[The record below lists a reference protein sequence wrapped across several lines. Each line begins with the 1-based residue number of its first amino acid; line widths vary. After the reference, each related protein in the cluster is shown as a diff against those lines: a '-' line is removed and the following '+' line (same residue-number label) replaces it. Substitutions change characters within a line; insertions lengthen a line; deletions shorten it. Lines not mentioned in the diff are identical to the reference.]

1 MKRYDLIT
9 PEGTRD
15 LLFDECL
22 SRRAVEDK
30 FAQIFKTRGYSEVVT
45 TGIEFYDVFNKG
57 SRTVPQ
63 EQLYKM
69 VDSKGRLIAMRPD
82 STIPIARL
90 VATRLKDAKMPLRL
104 YYIQTMYENNALLK
118 GHSDEV
124 VQAGIELIG
133 SDSRKADF
141 EVLSAAMETLTAF
154 EEDKFRL
161 EIGTIGFFK
170 ELILK
175 LNVDEQTEE
184 QIRYFILNKN
194 YPALNDLLDEI
205 GDSDA
210 ARALK
215 QLPSL
220 FGGEEVFER
229 ASKLFSDEK
238 TDKILSDLKYVY
250 NSLSMLGYEGKI
262 IVDLGTVNR
271 IDYYTGIVFRGYLEG
286 LGEPV
291 LLGGRYNKLISEFG
305 FDAAATG
312 FGINVNAVSSLLLKS
327 ENAPKT
333 KVPDAI
339 VFGENENII
348 KAVAYSNALAKS
360 GITVENSLFDT
371 LEETKE
377 YAVQKGIKKLYVVSE
392 QVNEIDL

>member
-210 ARALK
+210 TRALK
-215 QLPSL
+215 QLPRL

>member
-30 FAQIFKTRGYSEVVT
+30 FARIFKTRGYSEVVT

-215 QLPSL
+215 QLPRL

-348 KAVAYSNALAKS
+348 KSVAYSNALAKS

>member
-175 LNVDEQTEE
+175 LDVDEQTEE

-205 GDSDA
+205 GDSEA

-215 QLPSL
+215 QLPRL

-229 ASKLFSDEK
+229 ASSLFSDEK

-286 LGEPV
+286 IGEPV

>member
-9 PEGTRD
+9 PEGTKD

-22 SRRAVEDK
+22 SRRAVENK
-30 FAQIFKTRGYSEVVT
+30 FAEIFKSRGYSEVVT

-57 SRTVPQ
+57 SRTIPQ
-63 EQLYKM
+63 EQLYKL

-90 VATRLKDAKMPLRL
+90 VATRLKDAEMPLRL
-104 YYIQTMYENNALLK
+104 FYIQTTFENNALLK
-118 GHSDEV
+118 GHSDEI

-141 EVLSAAMETLTAF
+141 EVLSMAMETLTAF
-154 EEDKFRL
+154 EKDKFRL

-170 ELILK
+170 ELISK
-175 LNVDEQTEE
+175 LDVDDNTAEE
-184 QIRYFILNKN
+184 IRYLIANKN

-210 ARALK
+210 TRALK
-215 QLPSL
+215 QLPRL

-238 TDKILSDLKYVY
+238 IEKMLSDLRYVY

-271 IDYYTGIVFRGYLEG
+271 VDYYTGIVFRGYLEG
-286 LGEPV
+286 IGEPV
-291 LLGGRYNKLISEFG
+291 LSGGRYNKLISEFG

-312 FGINVNAVSSLLLKS
+312 FGINVNAVSSLLLKGG
-327 ENAPKT
+327 NAPRT
-333 KVPDAI
+333 KVADAI
-339 VFGENENII
+339 VFGEDKNTL
-348 KAVAYSNALAKS
+348 KAIAYSNALAKS
-360 GITVENSLFDT
+360 GIIVENSLFET

-377 YAVQKGIKKLYVVSE
+377 YALDKGISKLYVVSD
-392 QVNEIDL
+392 VIDEIEL

>member
-9 PEGTRD
+9 PEGTKD

-22 SRRAVEDK
+22 SRRAVENK
-30 FAQIFKTRGYSEVVT
+30 FAEIFKSHGYSEVVT

-57 SRTVPQ
+57 SRSIPQ
-63 EQLYKM
+63 EQLYKL

-90 VATRLKDAKMPLRL
+90 VATRLKDAEMPLRL
-104 YYIQTMYENNALLK
+104 YYIQTMYENNVLLK
-118 GHSDEV
+118 GHSDEI

-141 EVLSAAMETLTAF
+141 EVLSTAMETLTAF
-154 EEDKFRL
+154 EKDKFRL

-170 ELILK
+170 ELISK
-175 LNVDEQTEE
+175 LDIDENTAEE
-184 QIRYFILNKN
+184 IRYLVSNKN
-194 YPALNDLLDEI
+194 YPALNDLLDGI
-205 GDSDA
+205 GDNDA
-210 ARALK
+210 TRALK
-215 QLPSL
+215 QLPRL

-238 TDKILSDLKYVY
+238 IEKMLSDLRYVY
-250 NSLSMLGYEGKI
+250 NSLSKLGYEGKI

-271 IDYYTGIVFRGYLEG
+271 VDYYTGIVFRGYLEG
-286 LGEPV
+286 IGEPV
-291 LLGGRYNKLISEFG
+291 LSGGRYNKLISEFG

-327 ENAPKT
+327 ENAPRT
-333 KVPDAI
+333 KVADAI
-339 VFGENENII
+339 VFGEKENVL

-360 GITVENSLFDT
+360 GMTVENSLFET
-371 LEETKE
+371 LEETRE
-377 YAVQKGIKKLYVVSE
+377 YARKKGISKLYAVSNE
-392 QVNEIDL
+392 VKEIDL

>member
-194 YPALNDLLDEI
+194 YPALNDLLDQI

-215 QLPSL
+215 QLPRL

>member
-215 QLPSL
+215 QLPRL

-305 FDAAATG
+305 FNAAATG

>member
-30 FAQIFKTRGYSEVVT
+30 FARIFKTRGYSEVVT

-215 QLPSL
+215 QLPRL

>member
-1 MKRYDLIT
+1 
-9 PEGTRD
+9 
-15 LLFDECL
+15 
-22 SRRAVEDK
+22 
-30 FAQIFKTRGYSEVVT
+30 
-45 TGIEFYDVFNKG
+45 
-57 SRTVPQ
+57 
-63 EQLYKM
+63 
-69 VDSKGRLIAMRPD
+69 
-82 STIPIARL
+82 
-90 VATRLKDAKMPLRL
+90 
-104 YYIQTMYENNALLK
+104 
-118 GHSDEV
+118 
-124 VQAGIELIG
+124 
-133 SDSRKADF
+133 
-141 EVLSAAMETLTAF
+141 
-154 EEDKFRL
+154 
-161 EIGTIGFFK
+161 
-170 ELILK
+170 
-175 LNVDEQTEE
+175 
-184 QIRYFILNKN
+184 
-194 YPALNDLLDEI
+194 
-205 GDSDA
+205 
-210 ARALK
+210 
-215 QLPSL
+215 
-220 FGGEEVFER
+220 
-229 ASKLFSDEK
+229 
-238 TDKILSDLKYVY
+238 
-250 NSLSMLGYEGKI
+250 MLGYEGKI

-286 LGEPV
+286 LNEPV

>member
-175 LNVDEQTEE
+175 LDVDEQTEE

-205 GDSDA
+205 GDSEA

-215 QLPSL
+215 QLPRL

-348 KAVAYSNALAKS
+348 KAVAYSNALTKS

>member
-1 MKRYDLIT
+1 
-9 PEGTRD
+9 
-15 LLFDECL
+15 
-22 SRRAVEDK
+22 
-30 FAQIFKTRGYSEVVT
+30 
-45 TGIEFYDVFNKG
+45 
-57 SRTVPQ
+57 
-63 EQLYKM
+63 
-69 VDSKGRLIAMRPD
+69 
-82 STIPIARL
+82 
-90 VATRLKDAKMPLRL
+90 
-104 YYIQTMYENNALLK
+104 MYENNALLK

-210 ARALK
+210 TRALK
-215 QLPSL
+215 QLPRL